1 MHFGQIGLE
10 QIRHL
15 SMVNWPG
22 CLGQGRGASEA
33 AGADSAGSGSGARTR
48 IRAVGGDWGADWAW
62 GGADKPSSWR
72 TRSLTKSDE
81 SSPQAGQTNRTGLAA
96 ISGVT
101 SRAYFA
107 PQEH

>member
-10 QIRHL
+10 QIRHR
-15 SMVNWPG
+15 SVVNWSG
-22 CLGQGRGASEA
+22 CLGQRCGASETS
-33 AGADSAGSGSGARTR
+33 GADSAGPGSERR
-48 IRAVGGDWGADWAW
+48 IRIGAAAL
-62 GGADKPSSWR
+62 GKPSSLR

-81 SSPQAGQTNRTGLAA
+81 STPQAGQTNRTGVFA
-96 ISGVT
+96 ISGET

>member
-1 MHFGQIGLE
+1 MHFGQIGFE
-10 QIRHL
+10 QIWHL

-22 CLGQGRGASEA
+22 CLEQGCGSSAA
-33 AGADSAGSGSGARTR
+33 AGAASARSGSGGR
-48 IRAVGGDWGADWAW
+48 IRIGAA
-62 GGADKPSSWR
+62 GLGKPSSLR

-81 SSPQAGQTNRTGLAA
+81 STPQAGQTNRTGLAA
-96 ISGVT
+96 ISGET